1 MTNRMIDGSSYCVP
15 VQLWMIAS
23 ILLAASV
30 HVSVQSP
37 SNTNVAVRTIPAAH
51 NTTIEVRVTGGGQ
64 PIILLSGTGADASSL
79 DPFARALAAA
89 GFQAVSVNPRGAG
102 RSNGSLT
109 GLTLHDYA
117 KDVATVIESLRPGP
131 LPILGWAGGN
141 RVARCL
147 ATDRPDLVR
156 AVILVAAGGLVPGD
170 SAAIAATSKW
180 IDESVS
186 QPERLAAFR
195 MSMLSAAT
203 NPVGIDLPHVWP
215 RAFAAQSDAEDRT
228 PQSEWWTAGRA
239 PLLVIQGLDDL
250 IAPPGNGHK
259 LRDQIGIRVKLVD
272 IPKAGHALLLEHA
285 DRIRTEVI
293 TFLREIG

>member
-1 MTNRMIDGSSYCVP
+1 MKHRMIDGPSCCCP
-15 VQLWMIAS
+15 ALLWMIAFV
-23 ILLAASV
+23 LLAASV
-30 HVSVQSP
+30 NVSVQSP
-37 SNTNVAVRTIPAAH
+37 STANVVVRTIPAAQ
-51 NTTIEVRVTGGGQ
+51 NTMIEVRVTGRGQ

-79 DPFARALAAA
+79 DSFGRSLAAA
-89 GFQAVSVNPRGAG
+89 GFQPVSVNPRGAG

-109 GLTLHDYA
+109 ALTLHDYA
-117 KDVATVIESLRPGP
+117 KDVAIVIESLRVGP

-147 ATDRPDLVR
+147 ATDRPELVR

-170 SAAIAATSKW
+170 PAAIAATRKW
-180 IDESVS
+180 VDEAVS

-203 NPVGIDLPHVWP
+203 NPVGIELPHVWP
-215 RAFAAQSDAEDRT
+215 RAFAAQSAAEDRT
-228 PQSEWWTAGRA
+228 PQTEWWTAGRA

-250 IAPPGNGHK
+250 IAPPGNGHN

-293 TFLREIG
+293 TFLREVG